1 MAYPGRTLLA
11 CWLAV
16 VLTGTVVGHRHAAAP
31 SHAHGYGWAVLP
43 GTPGPDAL
51 PLDHRHIVL
60 LGIEF
65 SPTGIPADGDRV
77 AGSGSA
83 AGVLALTEA
92 EPHEAPLAAE
102 LPYLI
107 LPVDLAGVR
116 VWLASGAPPTPAT
129 FCPLVTRARTGV
141 LLS

>member
-1 MAYPGRTLLA
+1 MVYPGRTLLA

-31 SHAHGYGWAVLP
+31 SHAHGYGWAVVP

-51 PLDHRHIVL
+51 PLEHRHLVL

-65 SPTGIPADGDRV
+65 GPTGIPADGDTVSR
-77 AGSGSA
+77 SGSA

-92 EPHEAPLAAE
+92 EPHEAPLSAE
-102 LPYLI
+102 LSHLTRHFAPASA
-107 LPVDLAGVR
+107 PVR
-116 VWLASGAPPTPAT
+116 VALGAAPTLATS
-129 FCPLVTRARTGV
+129 CPLVTHARTGV